1 MGGSQRY
8 AILVLMSVVL
18 FAAFIVLGV
27 GTWLPRRPWRQR
39 RGRVSCFI
47 IFFVAVS
54 LAVGLLGREKW
65 PFTTWRLVSG
75 RSPTAM
81 TNYDF
86 ELVSAAGRRLRLDPR
101 VWQPASDN
109 EILDGWVAWHIDKA
123 SAGERD
129 ELARFVLDRAE
140 RARQSLRAGGNV
152 GVNGWLLGP
161 LAAPY
166 AFQRRPLW
174 HSASDVPDSPFVEV
188 RLVREQWDVRAR
200 FNDESLVAR
209 EVVHD
214 LHAR

>member
-1 MGGSQRY
+1 MPVALIRG
-8 AILVLMSVVL
+8 AL
-18 FAAFIVLGV
+18 FAAFVVLGIT
-27 GTWLPRRPWRQR
+27 TWLPRRPWRER
-39 RGRVSCFI
+39 RSRASRFI
-47 IFFVAVS
+47 TFFAAVS
-54 LAVGLLGREKW
+54 LAVGITGRESW
-65 PFTTWRLVSG
+65 PFTTWRLVG
-75 RSPTAM
+75 GHSPTLV

-86 ELVSAAGRRLRLDPR
+86 EVVSADGRALRLDPR

-109 EILDGWVAWHIDKA
+109 EILDGWLAWHIDQS
-123 SAGERD
+123 SAEERN

-166 AFQRRPLW
+166 SYQRRPLW
-174 HSASDVPDSPFVEV
+174 HSAGDVPDTPFVEV

-200 FNDESLVAR
+200 FNDESLVVR

-214 LHAR
+214 LRTR